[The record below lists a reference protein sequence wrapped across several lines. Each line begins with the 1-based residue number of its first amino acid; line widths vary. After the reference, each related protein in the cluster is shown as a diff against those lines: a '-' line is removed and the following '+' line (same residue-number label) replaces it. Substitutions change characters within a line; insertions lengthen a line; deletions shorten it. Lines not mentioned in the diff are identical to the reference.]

1 MNYEFPI
8 CKHRNPPGEGLTS
21 GVVTITGV
29 PDLSCHA
36 CALER
41 RDEQIRV
48 LREAAQNLV
57 SVLED
62 IGSPRNHAIR
72 KMKDALAATQPGK
85 GEGER

>member
-1 MNYEFPI
+1 VSYEFPI

-29 PDLSCHA
+29 PDMSCHA

-48 LREAAQNLV
+48 LREAIRI
-57 SVLED
+57 VLDCGD
-62 IGSPRNHAIR
+62 IPACRQCKGIARR
-72 KMKDALAATQPGK
+72 ALAATEPK
-85 GEGER
+85 P

>member
-1 MNYEFPI
+1 VNYEFPV

-21 GVVTITGV
+21 GVVTIAGV

-48 LREAAQNLV
+48 LRAALEFYATGPQEWTKARD
-57 SVLED
+57 VLD
-62 IGSPRNHAIR
+62 RAA
-72 KMKDALAATQPGK
+72 ALAATETAKEGK
-85 GEGER
+85 